1 MADPNSSSAGIVSG
15 MKTDLARWRDA
26 LGALEPGGGF
36 DQQKSMLSAWIKEGQ
51 RLLDRI
57 EGDDLGS

>member
-1 MADPNSSSAGIVSG
+1 MADSSRSSAELVSG
-15 MKTDLARWRDA
+15 MKNDLARWRDA
-26 LGALEPGGGF
+26 LGAVEPGGGF